1 MLACIDL
8 YISSLPHTSL
18 PHTLTRPHSI
28 TPSLP
33 HIFTPSHSHS
43 LTHSLTHSLA
53 LTSLQHENP
62 FASERMKK
70 SSNLPQDRSSYTDST
85 FTVAKSS
92 AGFLTY
98 PEVLEILNRRESEGK
113 ETWTAHVVAEKY
125 GIDPVEAANLLKY
138 FSTYKQI

>member
-8 YISSLPHTSL
+8 YVSFL
-18 PHTLTRPHSI
+18 PHTLT
-28 TPSLP
+28 
-33 HIFTPSHSHS
+33 PSHLHS
-43 LTHSLTHSLA
+43 LTLSHSHSLTHSLA